1 MNADVVYSQRA
12 MAQRADRWPQALF
25 SLSVVAGYDPN
36 GRRIHEE
43 DHAVKIALSTDERTH
58 LVDAVIEELEKR
70 GHEVLYFG
78 PEAGQEM
85 DWPVVTRQ
93 AAEYVARG
101 EADEG
106 IVMCWTGTGC
116 TIAANKVAGIRAALV
131 HDAETAKG
139 ARIWNHANVL
149 ALSLRATPEA
159 VAKEILDTWF
169 DTPYSD
175 DEWNRQQIERIRE
188 MDERR
193 RGNSHD

>member
-1 MNADVVYSQRA
+1 M
-12 MAQRADRWPQALF
+12 
-25 SLSVVAGYDPN
+25 
-36 GRRIHEE
+36 
-43 DHAVKIALSTDERTH
+43 KIALSTDERTH
-58 LVDAVIEELEKR
+58 LVDAVIEELERR

-131 HDAETAKG
+131 HDTETAKG